1 MGEVEFAEN
10 ERRDVLLVKRGA
22 ARFEVEE
29 QVLEE
34 FDRDVLGGAFF
45 GTGAIFA
52 RRVVVGLLFE
62 AVGEAGFKLLELEQI
77 REREK
82 KSEYWSALKASE
94 EGAHRSESFPAVVA
108 IAGSAQQSQ
117 AAENVDDIIDA
128 ATGDVYFSGEQLAY
142 AIVPKGR

>member
-34 FDRDVLGGAFF
+34 LDRDVLGGAFF
-45 GTGAIFA
+45 GTGALFA

-82 KSEYWSALKASE
+82 KRILECL
-94 EGAHRSESFPAVVA
+94 EGE
-108 IAGSAQQSQ
+108 
-117 AAENVDDIIDA
+117 
-128 ATGDVYFSGEQLAY
+128 
-142 AIVPKGR
+142 